1 MKTTMIKKHSL
12 FNYLAIGLL
21 SAVLFTACS
30 KKEPNDGGD
39 PSDGAV
45 SATMQFSDGKK
56 VDFAFTPK
64 QDDII
69 KPSVNGPNGN
79 GHYKLWLRGEKTI
92 DNHIYTINL
101 YVTMPEKGVGTY
113 PFGRAWQWHDEGFV
127 TEIHVG
133 VTEVGNPLA
142 LKQYV
147 SNPPEVDNT
156 DSKGVTITS
165 LTGNHVVGTF
175 AGKAGFTESDIVTIT
190 NGKFDIDVKRGT
202 WED

>member
-1 MKTTMIKKHSL
+1 MKTTMI
-12 FNYLAIGLL
+12 GLL
-21 SAVLFTACS
+21 CMVFLTACS
-30 KKEPNDGGD
+30 KRENKADGHAAEGD
-39 PSDGAV
+39 I

-101 YVTMPEKGVGTY
+101 YVTMPEEGVGTY
-113 PFGRAWQWHDEGFV
+113 PFGIAWQWHDEGFV
-127 TEIHVG
+127 TELHIG

-147 SNPPEVDNT
+147 STPPAVDNA

-175 AGKAGFTESDIVTIT
+175 AGKAGYTESDIVTIT
-190 NGKFDIDVKRGT
+190 NGKFDIDIKQGT